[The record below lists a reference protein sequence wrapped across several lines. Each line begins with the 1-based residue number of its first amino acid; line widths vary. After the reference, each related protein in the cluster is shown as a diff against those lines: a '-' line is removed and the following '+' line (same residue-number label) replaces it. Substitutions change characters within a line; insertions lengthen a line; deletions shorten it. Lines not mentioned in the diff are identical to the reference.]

1 MGWWHKIG
9 KELRA
14 KHPMSNMQIVE
25 RFIHGIRYM
34 KITPK
39 SMLPLILQNLKKMFV
54 DKPVEFEVS
63 ESGWI
68 KIVKTGVSEEMKTAV
83 EKNLSKDEI
92 ENLDEDFILNKEAEM
107 LKNQGFE
114 VKIIEV

>member
-1 MGWWHKIG
+1 MG

-25 RFIHGIRYM
+25 RFIDGVRYM

-39 SMLPLILQNLKKMFV
+39 SMLPLILENLKKLFA
-54 DKPVEFEVS
+54 DKPVELEVS
-63 ESGWI
+63 ENGWI
-68 KIVKTGVSEEMKTAV
+68 KIEKTDRDDQMESVIKD
-83 EKNLSKDEI
+83 KLSPEDVI
-92 ENLDEDFILNKEAEM
+92 NEDFVLNREADM

-114 VKIIEV
+114 VKIIDV

>member
-1 MGWWHKIG
+1 MN

-25 RFIHGIRYM
+25 RFIDGIRYM

-39 SMLPLILQNLKKMFV
+39 SMLPLILENLKKMFA
-54 DKPVEFEVS
+54 DKSVNFEIS
-63 ESGWI
+63 DSGWI
-68 KIVKTGVSEEMKTAV
+68 RIEKEDRDEKLEKALESKMSKI
-83 EKNLSKDEI
+83 EK
-92 ENLDEDFILNKEAEM
+92 ENFDEDYILNKEAEM

-114 VKIIEV
+114 VRIIDI

>member
-1 MGWWHKIG
+1 MG

-25 RFIHGIRYM
+25 RFIDGVRYM

-39 SMLPLILQNLKKMFV
+39 SMLPLILENLKKLFA
-54 DKPVEFEVS
+54 DKPVELEVS
-63 ESGWI
+63 ENGWI
-68 KIVKTGVSEEMKTAV
+68 KI
-83 EKNLSKDEI
+83 EKIDRDEQMESVIKDKLSPEDVI
-92 ENLDEDFILNKEAEM
+92 NEDFVLNREADM

-114 VKIIEV
+114 VKIIDV

>member
-1 MGWWHKIG
+1 MS

-14 KHPMSNMQIVE
+14 KHPMSNMQIIE
-25 RFIHGIRYM
+25 RFIDNVRYM

-39 SMLPLILQNLKKMFV
+39 SMLPLILENLKKMFA

-63 ESGWI
+63 NAGWI
-68 KIVKTGVSEEMKTAV
+68 KIEKTETDQKILAAMENKYSKEINVDEE
-83 EKNLSKDEI
+83 
-92 ENLDEDFILNKEAEM
+92 FILGEEAKM
-107 LKNQGFE
+107 LKGQGFE

>member
-1 MGWWHKIG
+1 MG

-25 RFIHGIRYM
+25 RFIDGTRYM

-39 SMLPLILQNLKKMFV
+39 SMLPLILENLKKMFA

-63 ESGWI
+63 DSGWI
-68 KIVKTGVSEEMKTAV
+68 KIEKTGRDTKMEEALGKRMSSEEK
-83 EKNLSKDEI
+83 
-92 ENLDEDFILNKEAEM
+92 ENVDEDYILNKEAEM
-107 LKNQGFE
+107 LKGQGFE
-114 VKIIEV
+114 VKIIEI

>member
-1 MGWWHKIG
+1 MG

-25 RFIHGIRYM
+25 RFIDGIRYM

-39 SMLPLILQNLKKMFV
+39 SMLPLILQNLKQMFAG
-54 DKPVEFEVS
+54 KPVEFEVS
-63 ESGWI
+63 DSGWI
-68 KIVKTGVSEEMKTAV
+68 KIEKTGTDEQMESALKSKMSSEEQ
-83 EKNLSKDEI
+83 
-92 ENLDEDFILNKEAEM
+92 ENVDEDYILNKEAEM
-107 LKNQGFE
+107 LKGQGFE

>member
-1 MGWWHKIG
+1 MG

-25 RFIHGIRYM
+25 RFIDGVRYM

-39 SMLPLILQNLKKMFV
+39 SMLPLILTNLKKMFEG
-54 DKPVEFEVS
+54 KPVEFEVS

-68 KIVKTGVSEEMKTAV
+68 KIEKTGRDEKMEAVMKDKVVHEESV
-83 EKNLSKDEI
+83 N
-92 ENLDEDFILNKEAEM
+92 EDYILGKEAEM
-107 LKNQGFE
+107 LKGQGFE